1 MVRTTVL
8 TEEKP
13 GQAPAGQGAPTG
25 AAPEDRC
32 PACGS
37 ELAADQEWCLECGA
51 ARTLIHG
58 PPDWRIGL
66 LIVLGVIAVVAIVAA
81 IVWP

>member
-8 TEEKP
+8 SAEQERSADTE
-13 GQAPAGQGAPTG
+13 A
-25 AAPEDRC
+25 AAPERPTEQSC
-32 PACGS
+32 PACGA

-51 ARTLIHG
+51 AATQIYP

-66 LIVLGVIAVVAIVAA
+66 LIVLGVIAVVAIVVA